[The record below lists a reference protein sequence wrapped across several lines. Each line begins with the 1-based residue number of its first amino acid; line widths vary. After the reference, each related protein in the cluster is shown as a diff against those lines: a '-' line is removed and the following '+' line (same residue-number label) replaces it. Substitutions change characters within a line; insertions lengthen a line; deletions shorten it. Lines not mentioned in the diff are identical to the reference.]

1 MINYLQQQ
9 DREAENNLRK
19 ALRLD
24 PTLASS
30 HYQLARVY
38 QREGR
43 FNQALAEIEAAGKL
57 DQTSS
62 SIHYLRGQLLQK
74 LGRTQEAKAE
84 METTTRMMNEQRSKR
99 QKELY
104 SSPLPN
110 PELKQEP
117 Q

>member
-1 MINYLQQQ
+1 
-9 DREAENNLRK
+9 
-19 ALRLD
+19 
-24 PTLASS
+24 
-30 HYQLARVY
+30 
-38 QREGR
+38 
-43 FNQALAEIEAAGKL
+43 
-57 DQTSS
+57 
-62 SIHYLRGQLLQK
+62 
-74 LGRTQEAKAE
+74 